1 VFVDLHN
8 KLMRIGFTDFEARIY
23 ITLLREYP
31 VTSYQIAKETEQP
44 RSTVSETLSDMLDR
58 GVVLETLERRATLYR
73 PLPPLMLL
81 AQHEAEHSRMLTE
94 LRDSLEELYQDNQ
107 DDRVWSISGRTAVL
121 NYAAEMIQYAET
133 DLFLV
138 LSDEDLRKLRMEI
151 EGACARDLPVSTLL
165 TGEAEL
171 SCGSS
176 AYHTRVDMNESD
188 LSSTL
193 LVAVDGG
200 ELLISNHSP
209 REEMKATITRNA
221 DLNFLARQVVWLQ
234 LNA

>member
-1 VFVDLHN
+1 MDLHD

-23 ITLLREYP
+23 LTLLRENP
-31 VTSYQIAKETEQP
+31 VTSYQIAKETEHA
-44 RSTVSETLSDMLDR
+44 RSTVSATLEKMLDR
-58 GVVLETLERRATLYR
+58 GIVLETLERRATLYR

-94 LRDSLEELYQDNQ
+94 LSGSLEELYQENL

-138 LSDEDLRKLRMEI
+138 LSDKDLRTLRMEI

-165 TGEAEL
+165 TGGAEL

-176 AYHTRVDMNESD
+176 AYHIASSRDDGNLD
-188 LSSTL
+188 STL
-193 LVAVDGG
+193 LVAVNGG
-200 ELLISNHSP
+200 ELLISTGSP
-209 REEMKATITRNA
+209 HDEMKATITRNA
-221 DLNFLARQVVWLQ
+221 DLNFLARQFVWLQ
-234 LNA
+234 LQT